1 MTRLLKVICAVMLT
15 VSIFTGCNT
24 ETPAK
29 TDTLISDTAERIP
42 ETKTDIPAEET
53 SEETTDVQ
61 KEKEMKIKVSDG
73 TNEVIFLL
81 NGSSAAESLYRQLP
95 LTVDAENYGSNE
107 KIFYPPEK
115 LDTSDVTEGGG
126 GAGKLAYFSPWG
138 NVVMYYSS
146 FGAYPGLYILGEA
159 AEGAE
164 NIENL
169 SGTITVT
176 AE

>member
-1 MTRLLKVICAVMLT
+1 MARISIAICAVALAAG
-15 VSIFTGCNT
+15 IFTGCNS
-24 ETPAK
+24 EDAAK
-29 TDTLISDTAERIP
+29 TDTLTSGTTEKIP
-42 ETKTDIPAEET
+42 EIKTDIPAEET
-53 SEETTDVQ
+53 SEEDAQ
-61 KEKEMKIKVSDG
+61 KEEQMKIKVSDG

-81 NGSSAAESLYRQLP
+81 NDGSAAASLYRQLP
-95 LTVDAENYGSNE
+95 ITVEAENYGSNE

-115 LDTSDVTEGGG
+115 LDTSDVTEGSG

-146 FGAYPGLYILGEA
+146 FGAYPGLYIMGEA
-159 AEGAE
+159 VQGAE

-169 SGTITVT
+169 SGKITVT